1 MQFRKLCM
9 IKKRWLK
16 YAELLGALYSG
27 PLPGL
32 IEGGGGG
39 LRAPPRPSAY
49 YCIQSSI
56 LHIRIISNRTC
67 CIIIGE
73 NVASADLYK

>member
-39 LRAPPRPSAY
+39 A
-49 YCIQSSI
+49 
-56 LHIRIISNRTC
+56 
-67 CIIIGE
+67 
-73 NVASADLYK
+73 